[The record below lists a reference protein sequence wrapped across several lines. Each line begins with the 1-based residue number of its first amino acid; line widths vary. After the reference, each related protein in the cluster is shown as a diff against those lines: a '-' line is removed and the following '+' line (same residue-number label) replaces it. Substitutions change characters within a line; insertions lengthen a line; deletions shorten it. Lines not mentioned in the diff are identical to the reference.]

1 MPPTHSQSPETTPA
15 DARARLLRLQ
25 AERLVAADAGLDPAC
40 AYLGHLEAAI
50 ADAHTQLVTRS
61 VVEIAALRAGFD
73 GALQG

>member
-1 MPPTHSQSPETTPA
+1 MTPTFPQSPETTPA

-61 VVEIAALRAGFD
+61 VIEIAALRAWFD
-73 GALQG
+73 GACQG

>member
-1 MPPTHSQSPETTPA
+1 MPPITPQSPETTPA

-61 VVEIAALRAGFD
+61 VIEIAALRAGFD
-73 GALQG
+73 GTLQG

>member
-1 MPPTHSQSPETTPA
+1 MPPTFPQSPETTPA

-61 VVEIAALRAGFD
+61 VIEIAALRAGFV
-73 GALQG
+73 GTLQG

>member
-1 MPPTHSQSPETTPA
+1 MPPTFSQSPETTPA

-50 ADAHTQLVTRS
+50 ADAHTELVTSS
-61 VVEIAALRAGFD
+61 VIEIAALRASFD
-73 GALQG
+73 GALRG

>member
-1 MPPTHSQSPETTPA
+1 MPPSISQSPETTPA

-50 ADAHTQLVTRS
+50 ADARTELVMSS
-61 VVEIAALRAGFD
+61 VIEIAALRASFD
-73 GALQG
+73 GALEG

>member
-1 MPPTHSQSPETTPA
+1 MPPASHQSPETTPA

-50 ADAHTQLVTRS
+50 ADAHTELVTSS
-61 VVEIAALRAGFD
+61 VIEIAALRASFD
-73 GALQG
+73 GALHG